1 VNSLH
6 RASRALRGFQILFL
20 AAHLFVSTSAL
31 ADAVGRGAGVVRDGS
46 GAVVAGAKVTLT
58 RTSTNAVLTRT
69 TDGSGAFQFLELPP
83 DTYTLSVEAPGFKRT
98 TLSRVVIQV
107 DQASTLDVVL
117 QLGQVSEVLN
127 VDAAPPLIDTQQNT
141 LSNVVD
147 SQAITTMPLNSR
159 NFLDLALLT
168 PGATPSAGG
177 SQVTGFNVAGAR
189 TQSNDYLI
197 DGISNMDTQVNG
209 GLTSFRINDAVQEF
223 SVQTSVP
230 TAEFGRGQGAQI
242 NAVIKSG
249 RISSTVRRSSTFET
263 RFSMQRITFRSTLPA
278 ASSRYLIATSS
289 ARPWVVRS
297 GGTRPSSSFP
307 TKASVK
313 WPPR

>member
-1 VNSLH
+1 MQHSGRFNSRHLIH
-6 RASRALRGFQILFL
+6 KALSFVLFAMLLCVSRA
-20 AAHLFVSTSAL
+20 AL
-31 ADAVGRGAGVVRDGS
+31 ADPVGIGVGVVRDTT
-46 GAVVAGAKVTLT
+46 GAFVAGATVTLT
-58 RTSTNAVLTRT
+58 RTSTNAVITRT
-69 TDGSGAFQFLELPP
+69 TDASGTFRFVELPP
-83 DTYTLSVEAPGFKRT
+83 DTYTLTVQYPGFKRA
-98 TLSRVVIQV
+98 TLSNVIIQV
-107 DQASTLDVVL
+107 DQSTQLDVAL
-117 QLGQVSEVLN
+117 SAGDVSDVVN
-127 VDAAPPLIDTQQNT
+127 VDAVAQLVDTQQST

-147 SQAITTMPLNSR
+147 TKTIASMPLNSR
-159 NFLDLALLT
+159 NFLDLAPLT

-249 RISSTVRRSSTFET
+249 SNQFHGTAFE
-263 RFSMQRITFRSTLPA
+263 
-278 ASSRYLIATSS
+278 
-289 ARPWVVRS
+289 
-297 GGTRPSSSFP
+297 
-307 TKASVK
+307 
-313 WPPR
+313 